1 MRYRDERSS
10 WRELKQGKKN
20 ELNSELERS
29 VFVAEKGGRK
39 RRDRQLDE
47 GAGCGLT
54 VKVA

>member
-29 VFVAEKGGRK
+29 VFVAEKLGRK
-39 RRDRQLDE
+39 RRELQT
-47 GAGCGLT
+47 A
-54 VKVA
+54 